1 MAPVVRAIDLG
12 FGNTKYVTAS
22 SMGKVECRH
31 FPSQAF
37 YTLNAKGID
46 ALGGKRNTVCV
57 PVEGVFYEVGPDVE
71 LAAERFRARPL
82 HDGYTETAE
91 YRALMAG
98 ALHFMNVDTIDL
110 LVLGLPVA
118 QFMTKRNSLE
128 KAMTG
133 TFMTGK
139 KSRVLVKRVLVV
151 AQPQGALFDY
161 ATHHANHSAVTQ
173 GKSLVVDAGSRTF
186 DWLTIKGM
194 KVVSN
199 MSHSVPRGVSDMLL
213 AIARKISAEIGEE
226 FDDLEAIDAALRFG
240 KTLRIYEKE
249 YDLTRYDPVIQVIAK
264 QAVTSMVSKMDKT
277 YNVENVVL
285 VGGGAHLFRKAIK
298 RHFSKHTIHE
308 VSDPLHANVRGF
320 QLLGEQYVRERPEL
334 FSGRE
339 PMGVEHRASQ
349 ASAAAASTEL

>member
-1 MAPVVRAIDLG
+1 MGPVVRAIDVG

-22 SMGKVECRH
+22 SMGKVECAH

-37 YTLNAKGID
+37 YTLNEKGID
-46 ALGGKRNTVCV
+46 AIGGKRKTVCV
-57 PVEGVFYEVGPDVE
+57 PVEGVFYEVGPEVE
-71 LAAERFRARPL
+71 LAADRFRARQL

-98 ALHFMNVDTIDL
+98 ALHYMKVETVDL

-118 QFMTKRNSLE
+118 QFLAKRSALE

-139 KSRVLVKRVLVV
+139 KSRVIVKRVLVV

-161 ATHHANHSAVTQ
+161 ATQHDLQSAVAQ

-186 DWLTIKGM
+186 DWLTTRGM

-199 MSHSVPRGVSDMLL
+199 MSHSVTRGVSDILL
-213 AIARKISAEIGEE
+213 AIARKLSTEIGEE
-226 FDDLEAIDAALRFG
+226 FDDLEAIDVALRSG
-240 KTLRIYEKE
+240 KSLRIYQKE
-249 YDLTRYDPVIQVIAK
+249 YDLKRYDSVVQVIAE
-264 QAVTSMVSKMDKT
+264 QAVTSLVSKMDKT
-277 YNVENVVL
+277 YSVENVVL
-285 VGGGAHLFRKAIK
+285 VGGGAYLFRKAIK

-308 VSDPLHANVRGF
+308 VGDPLHANVRGF
-320 QLLGEQYVRERPEL
+320 QLLGEQYIKERPEL
-334 FSGRE
+334 F
-339 PMGVEHRASQ
+339 AA
-349 ASAAAASTEL
+349 ASAAPAQSSIESAGS